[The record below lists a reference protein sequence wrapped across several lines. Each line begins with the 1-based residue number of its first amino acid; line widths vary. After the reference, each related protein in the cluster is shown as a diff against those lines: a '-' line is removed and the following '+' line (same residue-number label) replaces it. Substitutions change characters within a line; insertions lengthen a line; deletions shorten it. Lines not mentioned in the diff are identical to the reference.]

1 MAEGMICKCLIP
13 NFIQARN

>member
-1 MAEGMICKCLIP
+1 MAEGMICKSLIP